1 MYYMNSKIS
10 QAVSDMRFSLDESSG
25 VPLYRQLIEQVENAV
40 VSGRLKS
47 GDRLPTIRALS
58 VELKINP
65 NTISKVYNELEIRGI
80 LKTQVGNGTFISEKT
95 LEADKDRL
103 EMKINER
110 LGRFLREMGELGVEK
125 QELVKLIE
133 EFKEREQETGN
144 NKEL

>member
-1 MYYMNSKIS
+1 MNSKIS

>member
-1 MYYMNSKIS
+1 
-10 QAVSDMRFSLDESSG
+10 MRFSLDESSG